1 MTIQIPQGAKTMQL
15 FDMNIDIPE
24 GKTYIDIDDN
34 FLQNKYNQFM
44 QNNQQQNNFNSQ
56 EELALDGKPMS
67 MYQAPQVSQNEPQE
81 QGVWSKI
88 NKGLED
94 FNNLIDPKRMISEG
108 LDYLSPRVTSGEEGV
123 RQKIEDATNQI
134 SGGLLAR
141 NFTSL
146 DNEEQK
152 EIFQIAYDEIKKLGY
167 EPFLEINNGDYK
179 YIGVDKNGKEVEF
192 TPSFR
197 NTLASTKNE
206 LAFSV
211 AGGYAGSLAKT
222 AGQTIAKKALNY
234 FAPSAI
240 GAGSGAVS
248 DLHSQSNNTGI
259 EVSHID
265 YAKRFGSA
273 AAEDAL
279 AGAVVGSAI
288 KGIGKT
294 YKSVGDL
301 ISSVKTGAQ
310 AGKDMIDGMAVKGGN
325 LGNRVIDKISKTDIP
340 VVGKFT
346 DGGLQ
351 NAETIFNN
359 LTKNVENKKQIDE
372 LIAKENPTYLENGK
386 PTIEILKNIVEQG
399 LNKNNPQFIQDSA
412 KRTSAIL
419 KNISNSLQGVPTT
432 QRREVLLKAAQAYPE
447 IGSFLDDVLKA
458 DKDASISFL
467 NMIKGQD
474 EVFKNKTGLN
484 GEFDY
489 KAWQKDN
496 HAYENRIN
504 QEYGSAISKL
514 DQLNNGNIVLTSEDL
529 AKLENFKNNNFLEQD
544 VKNNIQSYLDEIKGK
559 EVSAEQIFGLRTAIN
574 KQLNTGNK
582 TYNTKQAYGIV
593 KEILDDAL
601 IRNASNKVLAKEI
614 LDNANKN
621 FALKEN
627 FKESYL
633 GMMKPQETKE
643 GLTDRLVKG
652 LRNINEDKN
661 LENAFKGMNEQERL
675 ANETHVMNSLLE
687 KHRIEGVGYDFKSLA
702 KDLEDVNFSSKKIK
716 DAKDVIN
723 TYALIYNNNRDLIM
737 TALASS
743 GKKTNSSIAT
753 TIHGVFDRILIS
765 GIFARLHAL
774 APFMKSAKEQALRNQ
789 ILDAI
794 KLAKTNK
801 EVISNLKNIKIADQ
815 EQSRIFKDAL
825 DNYIKVDKEQNKI
838 LKDALIKE
846 GVIKGDNF
854 FMDKADPK
862 DNSLRFIG
870 KNDKEYTINKDVRN
884 EWMKTFNLKNI
895 DDEYIP
901 NIPKEAKIA
910 LKDREIKLTKG
921 SLLKLIEKDRIKY
934 IPHIKETLESP
945 QAILKD
951 KDDFIFI
958 KNIDNQTYFTSIGKD
973 YETHLTIIS
982 NSPKKQNNI
991 RNKIKNAEV
1000 VYYNN
1005 ARALPTSRASSETN
1019 QVSFSDK
1026 HSTQAKHK
1034 ESLEKYNRNFYLK
1047 HYKDFI
1053 DKSENKKIFFKYNF
1067 GDFLDIKKL
1076 EKSLEKYKE
1085 SKPQEIKYKELKRGY
1100 ILDDLLNVDEDVSYA
1115 VVNKDDLKPSLTR
1128 SLSQFRNKHSNS
1140 TISDIRNSFNEREHF
1155 KESSNF
1161 DGIPTITKDGLVI
1174 AGNHR
1179 TTAIR
1184 DLKGE
1189 NLARYI
1195 KQAKRVYGEDVFKGF
1210 DENKAMI
1217 VRILDKNDDD
1227 TIIRLSK
1234 LSNDGRLSDE
1244 SEKLQALGAKYKEK
1258 LLKIENSK
1266 INTEKELMNFLG
1278 SRDILESKRALLDHL
1293 MPNINDALLSW
1304 ERRSGG
1310 DTEFSKIL
1318 NDNAL
1323 NLLHLKQALNKNK
1336 VFKDNG
1342 NNFFSLFKRAIESIN
1357 QSNVYKNNNELY
1369 DIIKKYTEPSLNF
1382 EKEFISSNK
1391 DLQADILG
1399 FIIKYNDTLTNP
1411 SEAFGNKIKKA
1422 IEFIYD
1428 NDSFSLFNNIK
1439 LSNYDVLNQMLNIN
1453 ITNSIKY
1460 QELLNKAIDNL
1471 SDEKNI
1477 IKKLNENI
1485 KNKKSVKQRLD
1496 EKIQDDKKAREDIL
1510 KRYDNFLKENKDN
1523 KLDFLDKMNLNT
1535 IEYNLTRQM
1544 IVNAKESTNKG
1555 VKKDIPSDLRGKI
1568 EKELNIQPLKE
1579 FGENYTEYYHDG
1591 KGALQKLLIEKQGQ
1605 VAGAFHR
1612 KDLGDI
1618 DLVWGEVTDKI
1629 KHKGYGLAHI
1639 IDKHPELDL
1648 KLISD
1653 IVDKGKLNN
1662 QNNIRYRIEYKN
1674 YIIGLSSEY
1683 KKGNK
1688 RTFIITAF
1696 ERYKG

>member
-1 MTIQIPQGAKTMQL
+1 
-15 FDMNIDIPE
+15 MNIREFLLEKPQENNIISFLQDGASQSENQNTSEYLSNLKNEVINDFYKNKDKYAKEYEKYNFKDQNLTNPMGNISE
-24 GKTYIDIDDN
+24 YKRDLYDYNKNPSMNADDLSNYILDKQSKFNASKPIFADDN
-34 FLQNKYNQFM
+34 EVARKSNQFM
-44 QNNQQQNNFNSQ
+44 RDLGD
-56 EELALDGKPMS
+56 ELQKSGRGRLLQDDDGS
-67 MYQAPQVSQNEPQE
+67 YWVQ
-81 QGVWSKI
+81 
-88 NKGLED
+88 D
-94 FNNLIDPKRMISEG
+94 
-108 LDYLSPRVTSGEEGV
+108 
-123 RQKIEDATNQI
+123 
-134 SGGLLAR
+134 
-141 NFTSL
+141 
-146 DNEEQK
+146 
-152 EIFQIAYDEIKKLGY
+152 
-167 EPFLEINNGDYK
+167 NNGNYSKVQGSTMGDLYRGLRDNGASMALGTAGA
-179 YIGVDKNGKEVEF
+179 IGGTMLGGGVGM
-192 TPSFR
+192 
-197 NTLASTKNE
+197 
-206 LAFSV
+206 V
-211 AGGYAGSLAKT
+211 AGGALGASL
-222 AGQTIAKKALNY
+222 
-234 FAPSAI
+234 
-240 GAGSGAVS
+240 GAGYDYYGNTKDTNQDMNLKEAIMLMGENAGLSLIGDAAFAGVAKGARA
-248 DLHSQSNNTGI
+248 LKNT
-259 EVSHID
+259 
-265 YAKRFGSA
+265 YNMA
-273 AAEDAL
+273 
-279 AGAVVGSAI
+279 
-288 KGIGKT
+288 
-294 YKSVGDL
+294 
-301 ISSVKTGAQ
+301 KTGAQ

-325 LGNRVIDKISKTDIP
+325 LGNRVIDKITQKDIP
-340 VVGKFT
+340 MIGKFT

-419 KNISNSLQGVPTT
+419 KNISNSLQGMPTT

-514 DQLNNGNIVLTSEDL
+514 DELNNGKIVLTSEDL
-529 AKLENFKNNNFLEQD
+529 AKLENFKNNNFLDQD

-574 KQLNTGNK
+574 KQLSTGNK

-601 IRNASNKVLAKEI
+601 IRNTSDKVLAKEI

-743 GKKTNSSIAT
+743 GKKTNSSMAT
-753 TIHGVFDRILIS
+753 TIQGVFDRILIS

-774 APFMKSAKEQALRNQ
+774 APFVKSAKEQALRNQ

-854 FMDKADPK
+854 FMDKADPSKAKSDLNVKISVSPNVRNLAKLTNDEIIADLEYLANKHKEMFKKPSDVFKLIKEIKVNPTFFYKNNRIDIALIAKRLNDNKLGKLGVNKNTGEVRHITKVKEK
-862 DNSLRFIG
+862 DLARLEKVSKKNTKENVGIIQTFIQPGSKNENSLNG
-870 KNDKEYTINKDVRN
+870 
-884 EWMKTFNLKNI
+884 L
-895 DDEYIP
+895 P
-901 NIPKEAKIA
+901 N
-910 LKDREIKLTKG
+910 
-921 SLLKLIEKDRIKY
+921 
-934 IPHIKETLESP
+934 
-945 QAILKD
+945 
-951 KDDFIFI
+951 
-958 KNIDNQTYFTSIGKD
+958 
-973 YETHLTIIS
+973 IS
-982 NSPKKQNNI
+982 NSTQTKPK
-991 RNKIKNAEV
+991 
-1000 VYYNN
+1000 
-1005 ARALPTSRASSETN
+1005 TN
-1019 QVSFSDK
+1019 LMD
-1026 HSTQAKHK
+1026 
-1034 ESLEKYNRNFYLK
+1034 
-1047 HYKDFI
+1047 
-1053 DKSENKKIFFKYNF
+1053 
-1067 GDFLDIKKL
+1067 DIKK
-1076 EKSLEKYKE
+1076 
-1085 SKPQEIKYKELKRGY
+1085 
-1100 ILDDLLNVDEDVSYA
+1100 
-1115 VVNKDDLKPSLTR
+1115 
-1128 SLSQFRNKHSNS
+1128 
-1140 TISDIRNSFNEREHF
+1140 
-1155 KESSNF
+1155 
-1161 DGIPTITKDGLVI
+1161 
-1174 AGNHR
+1174 
-1179 TTAIR
+1179 
-1184 DLKGE
+1184 
-1189 NLARYI
+1189 
-1195 KQAKRVYGEDVFKGF
+1195 
-1210 DENKAMI
+1210 
-1217 VRILDKNDDD
+1217 
-1227 TIIRLSK
+1227 
-1234 LSNDGRLSDE
+1234 
-1244 SEKLQALGAKYKEK
+1244 
-1258 LLKIENSK
+1258 
-1266 INTEKELMNFLG
+1266 
-1278 SRDILESKRALLDHL
+1278 
-1293 MPNINDALLSW
+1293 
-1304 ERRSGG
+1304 
-1310 DTEFSKIL
+1310 
-1318 NDNAL
+1318 
-1323 NLLHLKQALNKNK
+1323 
-1336 VFKDNG
+1336 
-1342 NNFFSLFKRAIESIN
+1342 
-1357 QSNVYKNNNELY
+1357 
-1369 DIIKKYTEPSLNF
+1369 
-1382 EKEFISSNK
+1382 
-1391 DLQADILG
+1391 
-1399 FIIKYNDTLTNP
+1399 
-1411 SEAFGNKIKKA
+1411 
-1422 IEFIYD
+1422 
-1428 NDSFSLFNNIK
+1428 NIK
-1439 LSNYDVLNQMLNIN
+1439 AKEV
-1453 ITNSIKY
+1453 
-1460 QELLNKAIDNL
+1460 
-1471 SDEKNI
+1471 
-1477 IKKLNENI
+1477 KK
-1485 KNKKSVKQRLD
+1485 KNKKSVKQSLD
-1496 EKIQDDKKAREDIL
+1496 EKIQNDKKASEDIL
-1510 KRYDNFLKENKDN
+1510 KRYDNFLKENKDYN
-1523 KLDFLDKMNLNT
+1523 FDFLDNMNLNT
-1535 IEYNLTRQM
+1535 VEYNLTRQM
-1544 IVNAKESTNKG
+1544 IINAKESTNKG
-1555 VKKDIPSDLRGKI
+1555 VKKDIPSALRGKI

-1579 FGENYTEYYHDG
+1579 FGENYAEYYHDG

-1683 KKGNK
+1683 KGNK

>member
-67 MYQAPQVSQNEPQE
+67 IYQAPSLPQE
-81 QGVWSKI
+81 KQEIGTWDKI
-88 NKGLED
+88 NQGLSD
-94 FNNLIDPKRMISEG
+94 FNEFINPLNAVKKIPQA
-108 LDYLSPRVTSGEEGV
+108 LDYLTPKVTSGEEGA
-123 RQKIEDATNQI
+123 RQKIEDATNQV

-141 NFTSL
+141 NFTSPS
-146 DNEEQK
+146 NEEQK
-152 EIFQIAYDEIKKLGY
+152 QIFQIAYDEIKKLGY

-179 YIGVDKNGKEVEF
+179 YIGVDKNGKEVDF

-259 EVSHID
+259 EASYID

-325 LGNRVIDKISKTDIP
+325 LGNRVIDKITQKDIP
-340 VVGKFT
+340 MIGKFT

-419 KNISNSLQGVPTT
+419 KNISNSLQGMPTT

-514 DQLNNGNIVLTSEDL
+514 DELNNGKIVLTSEDL
-529 AKLENFKNNNFLEQD
+529 AKLENFKNNNFLDQD

-574 KQLNTGNK
+574 KQLSTGNK

-601 IRNASNKVLAKEI
+601 IRNASDKVLAKEI

-743 GKKTNSSIAT
+743 GKKTNSSMAT
-753 TIHGVFDRILIS
+753 TIQGVFDRILIS

-774 APFMKSAKEQALRNQ
+774 APFVKSAKEQALRNQ

-854 FMDKADPK
+854 FMDKADPSKAKSDLNVKISVSPNVRNLAKLTNDEIIADLEYLSNKHKEMFKKPSDVFKLIKEIKVNPTFFYKNNRIDIALIAKRLNDNKLGKLGVNKNTGEVRHITKVKEK
-862 DNSLRFIG
+862 DLARLEKVSKKNTKENVGIIQTFIQPGSKNENSLNG
-870 KNDKEYTINKDVRN
+870 
-884 EWMKTFNLKNI
+884 L
-895 DDEYIP
+895 P
-901 NIPKEAKIA
+901 N
-910 LKDREIKLTKG
+910 
-921 SLLKLIEKDRIKY
+921 
-934 IPHIKETLESP
+934 
-945 QAILKD
+945 
-951 KDDFIFI
+951 
-958 KNIDNQTYFTSIGKD
+958 
-973 YETHLTIIS
+973 IS
-982 NSPKKQNNI
+982 NSTQTKPK
-991 RNKIKNAEV
+991 
-1000 VYYNN
+1000 
-1005 ARALPTSRASSETN
+1005 TN
-1019 QVSFSDK
+1019 LMD
-1026 HSTQAKHK
+1026 
-1034 ESLEKYNRNFYLK
+1034 
-1047 HYKDFI
+1047 
-1053 DKSENKKIFFKYNF
+1053 
-1067 GDFLDIKKL
+1067 DIKK
-1076 EKSLEKYKE
+1076 
-1085 SKPQEIKYKELKRGY
+1085 
-1100 ILDDLLNVDEDVSYA
+1100 
-1115 VVNKDDLKPSLTR
+1115 
-1128 SLSQFRNKHSNS
+1128 
-1140 TISDIRNSFNEREHF
+1140 
-1155 KESSNF
+1155 
-1161 DGIPTITKDGLVI
+1161 
-1174 AGNHR
+1174 
-1179 TTAIR
+1179 
-1184 DLKGE
+1184 
-1189 NLARYI
+1189 
-1195 KQAKRVYGEDVFKGF
+1195 
-1210 DENKAMI
+1210 
-1217 VRILDKNDDD
+1217 
-1227 TIIRLSK
+1227 
-1234 LSNDGRLSDE
+1234 
-1244 SEKLQALGAKYKEK
+1244 
-1258 LLKIENSK
+1258 
-1266 INTEKELMNFLG
+1266 
-1278 SRDILESKRALLDHL
+1278 
-1293 MPNINDALLSW
+1293 
-1304 ERRSGG
+1304 
-1310 DTEFSKIL
+1310 
-1318 NDNAL
+1318 
-1323 NLLHLKQALNKNK
+1323 
-1336 VFKDNG
+1336 
-1342 NNFFSLFKRAIESIN
+1342 
-1357 QSNVYKNNNELY
+1357 
-1369 DIIKKYTEPSLNF
+1369 
-1382 EKEFISSNK
+1382 
-1391 DLQADILG
+1391 
-1399 FIIKYNDTLTNP
+1399 
-1411 SEAFGNKIKKA
+1411 
-1422 IEFIYD
+1422 
-1428 NDSFSLFNNIK
+1428 NIK
-1439 LSNYDVLNQMLNIN
+1439 AKEV
-1453 ITNSIKY
+1453 
-1460 QELLNKAIDNL
+1460 
-1471 SDEKNI
+1471 
-1477 IKKLNENI
+1477 KK
-1485 KNKKSVKQRLD
+1485 KNKKSVKQSLD
-1496 EKIQDDKKAREDIL
+1496 EKIQNDKKASEDIL
-1510 KRYDNFLKENKDN
+1510 KRYDNFLKENKDYN
-1523 KLDFLDKMNLNT
+1523 FDFLDNMNLNT
-1535 IEYNLTRQM
+1535 VEYNLTRQM
-1544 IVNAKESTNKG
+1544 IINAKESTNKG
-1555 VKKDIPSDLRGKI
+1555 VKKDIPSALRGKI
-1568 EKELNIQPLKE
+1568 EQELNIQPLKE
-1579 FGENYTEYYHDG
+1579 FGENYAEYYHDG

-1683 KKGNK
+1683 KGNK

>member
-67 MYQAPQVSQNEPQE
+67 MYQALQVSQNEPQE

-123 RQKIEDATNQI
+123 RQKIEDATNQV
-134 SGGLLAR
+134 SGGLLPR
-141 NFTSL
+141 IFTSPS
-146 DNEEQK
+146 NEEQK
-152 EIFQIAYDEIKKLGY
+152 QIFQIAYDEIKKLGY

-179 YIGVDKNGKEVEF
+179 YIGVDKNGKEVDF

-248 DLHSQSNNTGI
+248 DLHSQSQNTGI
-259 EVSHID
+259 EASYMD

-279 AGAVVGSAI
+279 AGAVVGSVI

-310 AGKDMIDGMAVKGGN
+310 AGKDMIDGMAVNGRN
-325 LGNRVIDKISKTDIP
+325 LSNRAVDKFTQKDIP
-340 VVGKFT
+340 IVGKFT

-359 LTKNVENKKQIDE
+359 LTKNVENKKQLDE
-372 LIAKENPTYLENGK
+372 LIAKENPIYLENGK
-386 PTIEILKNIVEQG
+386 PTIEAIRSMVEQG
-399 LNKNNPQFIQDSA
+399 LNQNNPQFIQDSA

-419 KNISNSLQGVPTT
+419 KNISNALQGVPTT
-432 QRREVLLKAAQAYPE
+432 QRREILLKSAQAYPE

-467 NMIKGQD
+467 NIIKEQD
-474 EVFKNKTGLN
+474 EIFKNKTGLN

-496 HAYENRIN
+496 HTYENRIN
-504 QEYGSAISKL
+504 REYGDAIGKL
-514 DQLNNGNIVLTSEDL
+514 DELNNGKIVLTNEDL
-529 AKLENFKNNNFLEQD
+529 AKLEKFKNNNFLEQD

-601 IRNASNKVLAKEI
+601 IRNASDKTLAKEI

-661 LENAFKGMNEQERL
+661 LENAFKGMNKQERL
-675 ANETHVMNSLLE
+675 ANETHTMNALLE
-687 KHRIEGVGYDFKSLA
+687 KHRIEDIGYDFKSLA
-702 KDLEDVNFSSKKIK
+702 KDLEDVEFSSQKLK
-716 DAKDVIN
+716 DVKGVIN

-753 TIHGVFDRILIS
+753 TIQGVFDRILIS
-765 GIFARLHAL
+765 GIFARIHAL
-774 APFMKSAKEQALRNQ
+774 APFLKSAKEQALRNQ

-801 EVISNLKNIKIADQ
+801 EVISNLKNIKIADK

-854 FMDKADPK
+854 FMDKADPSKAKSDLNVKISVSPNVRNLAKLTNDEIIADLEYLANKHNEMFKKPSDVFKLIKEIKENPTFFYKNNRMDIALIAKRLNDNKLGKLGVNK
-862 DNSLRFIG
+862 DTGEVRHITKVKEKDLAKLEKVSKKNTKENVGIIQTFIQPGSKNENSLNG
-870 KNDKEYTINKDVRN
+870 
-884 EWMKTFNLKNI
+884 L
-895 DDEYIP
+895 P
-901 NIPKEAKIA
+901 NI
-910 LKDREIKLTKG
+910 
-921 SLLKLIEKDRIKY
+921 
-934 IPHIKETLESP
+934 
-945 QAILKD
+945 
-951 KDDFIFI
+951 
-958 KNIDNQTYFTSIGKD
+958 
-973 YETHLTIIS
+973 S
-982 NSPKKQNNI
+982 N
-991 RNKIKNAEV
+991 
-1000 VYYNN
+1000 
-1005 ARALPTSRASSETN
+1005 
-1019 QVSFSDK
+1019 
-1026 HSTQAKHK
+1026 STQAKP
-1034 ESLEKYNRNFYLK
+1034 
-1047 HYKDFI
+1047 
-1053 DKSENKKIFFKYNF
+1053 KKN
-1067 GDFLDIKKL
+1067 LMEDIK
-1076 EKSLEKYKE
+1076 
-1085 SKPQEIKYKELKRGY
+1085 
-1100 ILDDLLNVDEDVSYA
+1100 
-1115 VVNKDDLKPSLTR
+1115 
-1128 SLSQFRNKHSNS
+1128 
-1140 TISDIRNSFNEREHF
+1140 
-1155 KESSNF
+1155 
-1161 DGIPTITKDGLVI
+1161 
-1174 AGNHR
+1174 
-1179 TTAIR
+1179 
-1184 DLKGE
+1184 
-1189 NLARYI
+1189 
-1195 KQAKRVYGEDVFKGF
+1195 
-1210 DENKAMI
+1210 
-1217 VRILDKNDDD
+1217 
-1227 TIIRLSK
+1227 
-1234 LSNDGRLSDE
+1234 
-1244 SEKLQALGAKYKEK
+1244 
-1258 LLKIENSK
+1258 
-1266 INTEKELMNFLG
+1266 
-1278 SRDILESKRALLDHL
+1278 
-1293 MPNINDALLSW
+1293 
-1304 ERRSGG
+1304 
-1310 DTEFSKIL
+1310 
-1318 NDNAL
+1318 
-1323 NLLHLKQALNKNK
+1323 
-1336 VFKDNG
+1336 
-1342 NNFFSLFKRAIESIN
+1342 
-1357 QSNVYKNNNELY
+1357 
-1369 DIIKKYTEPSLNF
+1369 
-1382 EKEFISSNK
+1382 
-1391 DLQADILG
+1391 
-1399 FIIKYNDTLTNP
+1399 
-1411 SEAFGNKIKKA
+1411 
-1422 IEFIYD
+1422 
-1428 NDSFSLFNNIK
+1428 
-1439 LSNYDVLNQMLNIN
+1439 
-1453 ITNSIKY
+1453 
-1460 QELLNKAIDNL
+1460 
-1471 SDEKNI
+1471 
-1477 IKKLNENI
+1477 ENI
-1485 KNKKSVKQRLD
+1485 EDKEVEKKNKKSVKQKLD
-1496 EKIQDDKKAREDIL
+1496 KKIQDDKKASEDIL
-1510 KRYDNFLKENKDN
+1510 KRYDNFLNENKNN

-1535 IEYNLTRQM
+1535 VEYNLTRQM
-1544 IVNAKESTNKG
+1544 IINAKESTDKG
-1555 VKKDIPSDLRGKI
+1555 IKKDIPSALRGKI
-1568 EKELNIQPLKE
+1568 EQELNIQPLKE
-1579 FGENYTEYYHDG
+1579 FGENYAEYYHDG

-1618 DLVWGEVTDKI
+1618 DLVWGD
-1629 KHKGYGLAHI
+1629 GNFGLSHI
-1639 IDKHPELDL
+1639 INRREEDFIKQ
-1648 KLISD
+1648 
-1653 IVDKGKLNN
+1653 GLNKIEVKN
-1662 QNNIRYRIEYKN
+1662 KALNFIKEIENIINNGN
-1674 YIIGLSSEY
+1674 V
-1683 KKGNK
+1683 KKGNNRAFIDTK
-1688 RTFIITAF
+1688 NSRVMVALDYKGKDKKWIITAYNF
-1696 ERYKG
+1696 Y

>member
-1 MTIQIPQGAKTMQL
+1 
-15 FDMNIDIPE
+15 MNIREFLLEKPQENNIISFLQDGSSQSENQDTSEYLSNLKNEAINDFYKNKDKYAKEYEKHNIKDQILTNPL
-24 GKTYIDIDDN
+24 GYIGEYKRDLYDYNKNPSMNADDLSDYILDKQSKFNASKPIFADDN
-34 FLQNKYNQFM
+34 EVARKSNQFM
-44 QNNQQQNNFNSQ
+44 RDLGD
-56 EELALDGKPMS
+56 ELQKSGRGRLLQDDDGS
-67 MYQAPQVSQNEPQE
+67 YWVQ
-81 QGVWSKI
+81 
-88 NKGLED
+88 D
-94 FNNLIDPKRMISEG
+94 
-108 LDYLSPRVTSGEEGV
+108 
-123 RQKIEDATNQI
+123 
-134 SGGLLAR
+134 
-141 NFTSL
+141 
-146 DNEEQK
+146 
-152 EIFQIAYDEIKKLGY
+152 
-167 EPFLEINNGDYK
+167 NNGNYSKVQGSTMGNLYRGIRDNGTSVALGTAGA
-179 YIGVDKNGKEVEF
+179 IGGTMLGGGVGM
-192 TPSFR
+192 
-197 NTLASTKNE
+197 
-206 LAFSV
+206 V
-211 AGGYAGSLAKT
+211 AGGALGASL
-222 AGQTIAKKALNY
+222 
-234 FAPSAI
+234 
-240 GAGSGAVS
+240 GAGYDYYGNTKDTNQDMNLKEALMLMGENAGLSLIGDAAFAGVAKGARA
-248 DLHSQSNNTGI
+248 LKNT
-259 EVSHID
+259 
-265 YAKRFGSA
+265 YNMA
-273 AAEDAL
+273 
-279 AGAVVGSAI
+279 
-288 KGIGKT
+288 
-294 YKSVGDL
+294 
-301 ISSVKTGAQ
+301 KTGAR

-325 LGNRVIDKISKTDIP
+325 LGNRVIDKITQKDIP
-340 VVGKFT
+340 MIGKFT

-386 PTIEILKNIVEQG
+386 PTIEILKNFVEQG

-419 KNISNSLQGVPTT
+419 KNISNSLQGMPTT

-458 DKDASISFL
+458 DRDASISFL

-474 EVFKNKTGLN
+474 EVFKNKTGLK

-496 HAYENRIN
+496 HAYENRIK

-514 DQLNNGNIVLTSEDL
+514 DELNNGKIVLTSEDL

-582 TYNTKQAYGIV
+582 TYNTKQAYRIV

-601 IRNASNKVLAKEI
+601 IRNASDKVLAKEI

-643 GLTDRLVKG
+643 GLTHRLVKG

-675 ANETHVMNSLLE
+675 ANETHTMNALLE

-702 KDLEDVNFSSKKIK
+702 KDLEDVEFSSKKIK

-753 TIHGVFDRILIS
+753 TIQGVFDRILIS

-774 APFMKSAKEQALRNQ
+774 APFVKSAKEQALRNQ

-870 KNDKEYTINKDVRN
+870 KNGKEYTINKDVRN

-991 RNKIKNAEV
+991 KNKMKNAEV

-1005 ARALPTSRASSETN
+1005 ARALPTSRASSETK
-1019 QVSFSDK
+1019 QVSFSNEN
-1026 HSTQAKHK
+1026 STQAKP
-1034 ESLEKYNRNFYLK
+1034 
-1047 HYKDFI
+1047 
-1053 DKSENKKIFFKYNF
+1053 KKNLM
-1067 GDFLDIKKL
+1067 DDIK
-1076 EKSLEKYKE
+1076 
-1085 SKPQEIKYKELKRGY
+1085 
-1100 ILDDLLNVDEDVSYA
+1100 
-1115 VVNKDDLKPSLTR
+1115 
-1128 SLSQFRNKHSNS
+1128 
-1140 TISDIRNSFNEREHF
+1140 
-1155 KESSNF
+1155 
-1161 DGIPTITKDGLVI
+1161 
-1174 AGNHR
+1174 
-1179 TTAIR
+1179 
-1184 DLKGE
+1184 E
-1189 NLARYI
+1189 NI
-1195 KQAKRVYGEDVFKGF
+1195 
-1210 DENKAMI
+1210 
-1217 VRILDKNDDD
+1217 
-1227 TIIRLSK
+1227 
-1234 LSNDGRLSDE
+1234 
-1244 SEKLQALGAKYKEK
+1244 
-1258 LLKIENSK
+1258 
-1266 INTEKELMNFLG
+1266 
-1278 SRDILESKRALLDHL
+1278 
-1293 MPNINDALLSW
+1293 
-1304 ERRSGG
+1304 
-1310 DTEFSKIL
+1310 
-1318 NDNAL
+1318 
-1323 NLLHLKQALNKNK
+1323 KNK
-1336 VFKDNG
+1336 EV
-1342 NNFFSLFKRAIESIN
+1342 
-1357 QSNVYKNNNELY
+1357 
-1369 DIIKKYTEPSLNF
+1369 KK
-1382 EKEFISSNK
+1382 
-1391 DLQADILG
+1391 
-1399 FIIKYNDTLTNP
+1399 
-1411 SEAFGNKIKKA
+1411 
-1422 IEFIYD
+1422 
-1428 NDSFSLFNNIK
+1428 
-1439 LSNYDVLNQMLNIN
+1439 
-1453 ITNSIKY
+1453 
-1460 QELLNKAIDNL
+1460 
-1471 SDEKNI
+1471 
-1477 IKKLNENI
+1477 

-1496 EKIQDDKKAREDIL
+1496 EKIQNDKKASEDIL
-1510 KRYDNFLKENKDN
+1510 KRYDNFLKENKDYN
-1523 KLDFLDKMNLNT
+1523 FDFLDNMNLNT
-1535 IEYNLTRQM
+1535 VEYNLTRQM
-1544 IVNAKESTNKG
+1544 IINAKESTNKG
-1555 VKKDIPSDLRGKI
+1555 VKKDIPSALRGKI
-1568 EKELNIQPLKE
+1568 EQELNIQPLKE
-1579 FGENYTEYYHDG
+1579 FGENYAEYYHDG

-1618 DLVWGEVTDKI
+1618 DLVWGD
-1629 KHKGYGLAHI
+1629 G
-1639 IDKHPELDL
+1639 
-1648 KLISD
+1648 
-1653 IVDKGKLNN
+1653 NF
-1662 QNNIRYRIEYKN
+1662 
-1674 YIIGLSSEY
+1674 GLSHIVNRREEDFIKQGLNKIEAKNKALNFIKEIENIINNGNV
-1683 KKGNK
+1683 KKGNN
-1688 RTFIITAF
+1688 RAFIDVKNSRVMVALD
-1696 ERYKG
+1696 YKGKDKKWIVTAYNFY

>member
-1 MTIQIPQGAKTMQL
+1 
-15 FDMNIDIPE
+15 MNIREFLLEKPQENNIISFLQDGASQSENQNTSEYLSNLKNEVINDFYKNKDKYAKEYEKYNFKDQNLTNPMGNISE
-24 GKTYIDIDDN
+24 YKRDLYDYNKNPSMNADDLSNYILDKQSKFNASKPIFADDN
-34 FLQNKYNQFM
+34 EVVRKSNQFM
-44 QNNQQQNNFNSQ
+44 RDLGD
-56 EELALDGKPMS
+56 ELQKSGRGRLLQDDDGS
-67 MYQAPQVSQNEPQE
+67 YWVQ
-81 QGVWSKI
+81 
-88 NKGLED
+88 D
-94 FNNLIDPKRMISEG
+94 
-108 LDYLSPRVTSGEEGV
+108 
-123 RQKIEDATNQI
+123 
-134 SGGLLAR
+134 
-141 NFTSL
+141 
-146 DNEEQK
+146 
-152 EIFQIAYDEIKKLGY
+152 
-167 EPFLEINNGDYK
+167 NNGNYSKVQGSTMGDLYRGLRDNGASMALGTAGA
-179 YIGVDKNGKEVEF
+179 IGGTMLGGGVGM
-192 TPSFR
+192 
-197 NTLASTKNE
+197 
-206 LAFSV
+206 V
-211 AGGYAGSLAKT
+211 AGGALGASL
-222 AGQTIAKKALNY
+222 
-234 FAPSAI
+234 
-240 GAGSGAVS
+240 GAGYDYYGNTKDTNQDMNLKEALMLMGENAGLSLIGDAAFTGVAKGARA
-248 DLHSQSNNTGI
+248 LKNT
-259 EVSHID
+259 
-265 YAKRFGSA
+265 YNMA
-273 AAEDAL
+273 
-279 AGAVVGSAI
+279 
-288 KGIGKT
+288 
-294 YKSVGDL
+294 
-301 ISSVKTGAQ
+301 KTGAQ

-325 LGNRVIDKISKTDIP
+325 LGNRFIDKISKIDIP
-340 VVGKFT
+340 MVGKFT

-419 KNISNSLQGVPTT
+419 KNISNSLQGMPTT

-514 DQLNNGNIVLTSEDL
+514 DELNNGKIVLTSEDL
-529 AKLENFKNNNFLEQD
+529 AKLENFKNNNFLDQD
-544 VKNNIQSYLDEIKGK
+544 VKNNIQGYLDEIKGK

-574 KQLNTGNK
+574 KQLNIGNK

-601 IRNASNKVLAKEI
+601 IRNASDKVLAKEI

-675 ANETHVMNSLLE
+675 ANETHAMNALLE

-723 TYALIYNNNRDLIM
+723 TYALIYNNNRGLIM

-743 GKKTNSSIAT
+743 GKKTNSSMAT
-753 TIHGVFDRILIS
+753 TIQGVFDRILIS

-774 APFMKSAKEQALRNQ
+774 APFFKSAKEQALRNQ
-789 ILDAI
+789 ILDAL

-870 KNDKEYTINKDVRN
+870 KNGKEYTINKDVRN

-991 RNKIKNAEV
+991 KNKMKNAEV

-1005 ARALPTSRASSETN
+1005 ARALPTSRASSETK
-1019 QVSFSDK
+1019 QVSFSNEN
-1026 HSTQAKHK
+1026 STQAKP
-1034 ESLEKYNRNFYLK
+1034 
-1047 HYKDFI
+1047 
-1053 DKSENKKIFFKYNF
+1053 KKNLM
-1067 GDFLDIKKL
+1067 DDIK
-1076 EKSLEKYKE
+1076 E
-1085 SKPQEIKYKELKRGY
+1085 
-1100 ILDDLLNVDEDVSYA
+1100 
-1115 VVNKDDLKPSLTR
+1115 
-1128 SLSQFRNKHSNS
+1128 
-1140 TISDIRNSFNEREHF
+1140 
-1155 KESSNF
+1155 
-1161 DGIPTITKDGLVI
+1161 
-1174 AGNHR
+1174 
-1179 TTAIR
+1179 
-1184 DLKGE
+1184 
-1189 NLARYI
+1189 
-1195 KQAKRVYGEDVFKGF
+1195 
-1210 DENKAMI
+1210 
-1217 VRILDKNDDD
+1217 
-1227 TIIRLSK
+1227 
-1234 LSNDGRLSDE
+1234 
-1244 SEKLQALGAKYKEK
+1244 
-1258 LLKIENSK
+1258 
-1266 INTEKELMNFLG
+1266 
-1278 SRDILESKRALLDHL
+1278 
-1293 MPNINDALLSW
+1293 
-1304 ERRSGG
+1304 
-1310 DTEFSKIL
+1310 
-1318 NDNAL
+1318 
-1323 NLLHLKQALNKNK
+1323 
-1336 VFKDNG
+1336 
-1342 NNFFSLFKRAIESIN
+1342 
-1357 QSNVYKNNNELY
+1357 
-1369 DIIKKYTEPSLNF
+1369 
-1382 EKEFISSNK
+1382 
-1391 DLQADILG
+1391 
-1399 FIIKYNDTLTNP
+1399 
-1411 SEAFGNKIKKA
+1411 
-1422 IEFIYD
+1422 
-1428 NDSFSLFNNIK
+1428 NIK
-1439 LSNYDVLNQMLNIN
+1439 AKEV
-1453 ITNSIKY
+1453 
-1460 QELLNKAIDNL
+1460 
-1471 SDEKNI
+1471 
-1477 IKKLNENI
+1477 KK

-1496 EKIQDDKKAREDIL
+1496 EKIQNDKKARKQRIEKIKQVIARKQKIDKVRDKKNNREIAGKIGTHTL
-1510 KRYDNFLKENKDN
+1510 KNLIKLKERRE
-1523 KLDFLDKMNLNT
+1523 DK
-1535 IEYNLTRQM
+1535 
-1544 IVNAKESTNKG
+1544 
-1555 VKKDIPSDLRGKI
+1555 
-1568 EKELNIQPLKE
+1568 
-1579 FGENYTEYYHDG
+1579 
-1591 KGALQKLLIEKQGQ
+1591 
-1605 VAGAFHR
+1605 
-1612 KDLGDI
+1612 
-1618 DLVWGEVTDKI
+1618 
-1629 KHKGYGLAHI
+1629 
-1639 IDKHPELDL
+1639 
-1648 KLISD
+1648 
-1653 IVDKGKLNN
+1653 
-1662 QNNIRYRIEYKN
+1662 
-1674 YIIGLSSEY
+1674 
-1683 KKGNK
+1683 
-1688 RTFIITAF
+1688 
-1696 ERYKG
+1696 